1 VAHPHRGPGTR
12 AGLTARQILTVAR
25 ERVEHGGVESL
36 TMRGLADQLGV
47 APNSIYSHFADKA
60 ALVDAVL
67 DDLLAEI
74 PGPGAVDSW
83 QDGIVELMTASRE
96 MLLRHAPL
104 LPYLFSGPM
113 RGPQVS
119 RLTEASLALLEQGGI
134 RGPDVVAALRAIL
147 TYTFGSVALDA
158 PRRLDDPVRREAAGV
173 AAFAASSERR
183 VAALAEPLA
192 RRPAATDFPASLR
205 WLLDGLERALGER
218 SSSVET
224 ASSQGR
230 RRAGDREASS
240 PASRRSSCA

>member
-1 VAHPHRGPGTR
+1 MTHQRRGPGTR

-25 ERVEHGGVESL
+25 ALVEREGVESL
-36 TMRGLADQLGV
+36 TMRGLADELGV

-67 DDLLAEI
+67 DDLLAEVPI
-74 PGPGAVDSW
+74 PGVVGSW

-104 LPYLFSGPM
+104 LPYLFSRPM

-134 RGPDVVAALRAIL
+134 RGPAAVAGLRAIL

-158 PRRLDDPVRREAAGV
+158 PRRLDDPVRRAAEGA
-173 AAFAASSERR
+173 AAFATRTEPR

-192 RRPAATDFPASLR
+192 RPPESTDFAVSLR
-205 WLLDGLERALGER
+205 WLLDGVERALGER
-218 SSSVET
+218 S
-224 ASSQGR
+224 
-230 RRAGDREASS
+230 
-240 PASRRSSCA
+240 